1 MPGLVL
7 FMTVIFPL
15 LLVALLVIDLLAPQP
30 TGKIVGPSRSSKSS
44 RS

>member
-1 MPGLVL
+1 MPWLVV

-30 TGKIVGPSRSSKSS
+30 IGRIVGPSPRNKSS